1 VAVERFGLGY
11 TGLIGEN
18 MVGMERSEVFS
29 VSILAIV
36 VDGAGYV
43 VGLQEIMAME
53 RVTGQSSQAM
63 NMALLVTCFCGR
75 LHGIIPCQ

>member
-11 TGLIGEN
+11 PGLIGEN

-53 RVTGQSSQAM
+53 RVKGQSSEAM
-63 NMALLVTCFCGR
+63 NMAALVRF
-75 LHGIIPCQ
+75 L